1 MTKDGYRIEGTNAAA
16 DFTLTAHRGDGM
28 VMLAMNWRHGE
39 PLANFVGWQ
48 IHCLPPG
55 AHAGYYLFNSLRFP
69 AAAGVKV
76 AATSDASPFQRFR
89 WVDFPDLVGNPE
101 GDYAYSVTP
110 AFMDAAGAIT
120 PGTAQSIKIA
130 LRRETYPGQLD
141 VSYTRGFWS
150 SQGYQRHFGDVKK
163 AVIPKDADDPLTFS
177 TASEAALT
185 WLGFEAAARILETL
199 KAANADPAAR
209 VKVVAYE
216 LKERHVLE
224 ALVSLGSRLQIVID
238 NSGPQG
244 AADSPESHA
253 ETRLRAA
260 GAAVV
265 REKLGGLQ
273 HNKTIVVDG
282 PSIQRVICGS
292 TNFTWRGFYLQ
303 NNNAITLTGAEAV
316 RIFGEAFDRYFTL
329 GTGATKFAA
338 TGSTQWQALG
348 YPGIDAKVAF
358 SPHPK
363 SQGLLKSVADDILS
377 AKSSVFYSLAFLY
390 QTPGPI
396 RDALKQLTDGE
407 LFVYGMSDKPLNGFD
422 LHKPDG
428 NVAPVAPTSLGK
440 NAPPGF
446 VEELTRGR
454 GAQLHHKFIVLDVD
468 TPDARVY
475 VGSFNFSGAADTSNG
490 ENLMLIRDRRVATSF
505 LVEALSMFDH
515 YSFRAKYNAN
525 PFPPALL
532 RPPATPAQNPWWK
545 KYYVPGSKQRD
556 RVLFA

>member
-1 MTKDGYRIEGTNAAA
+1 MSDDGFRIEGTNAAA

-28 VMLAMNWRHGE
+28 VMLGMNWRVGE
-39 PLANFVGWQ
+39 PPANFVGWQ
-48 IHCLPPG
+48 IQCRPPG
-55 AHAGYYLFNSLRFP
+55 AAKSYYLFNSLRFP
-69 AAAGVKV
+69 PAEGVKV
-76 AATSDASPFQRFR
+76 AATSDLSPFQRFR
-89 WVDFPDLVGNPE
+89 WVDFPDLASNPQ
-101 GDYAYSVTP
+101 GAYTYTVTP
-110 AFMDAAGAIT
+110 AFMDASGAIT
-120 PGTAQSIKIA
+120 SGTQQSIEIA
-130 LRRETYPGQLD
+130 LHRETYPGELD

-150 SQGYQRHFGDVKK
+150 SQGYERHFGSLKK
-163 AVIPKDADDPLTFS
+163 AVIPTDADDPLTFT
-177 TASEAALT
+177 TASEAALR
-185 WLGFEAAARILETL
+185 WLGFEAASGILDTL
-199 KAANADPAAR
+199 KAANADAAAK

-216 LKERHVLE
+216 LKERHVLD

-238 NSGPQG
+238 NSDPQG
-244 AADSPESHA
+244 ATDSPESHA
-253 ETRLRAA
+253 ETRLKGA

-273 HNKTIVVDG
+273 HNKTIVVDS
-282 PSIQRVICGS
+282 PTMKRVICGS

-303 NNNAITLTGAEAV
+303 NNNAVTLTGANAV
-316 RIFGEAFDRYFTL
+316 ATFGAAFDRYFTL
-329 GTGATKFAA
+329 GKGATKFAA
-338 TGSTQWQALG
+338 TPSTQWQPLNL
-348 YPGIDAKVAF
+348 PSVDARVAF

-363 SQGLLKSVADDILS
+363 AQGLLKSVADDILT

-396 RDALKQLTDGE
+396 RDALKQLTDSD

-446 VEELTRGR
+446 VEELTRGK
-454 GAQLHHKFIVLDVD
+454 GAQLHHKFVVLDFD

-490 ENLMLIRDRRVATSF
+490 ENLLLIKDRRVATSF

-515 YSFRAKYNAN
+515 YSFRAKYKTN
-525 PFPPALL
+525 PFPPALV
-532 RPPATPAQNPWWK
+532 RPPAPSGSPWWK
-545 KYYVPGSKQRD
+545 KYYVPGSKQGD
-556 RVLFA
+556 RQLFA